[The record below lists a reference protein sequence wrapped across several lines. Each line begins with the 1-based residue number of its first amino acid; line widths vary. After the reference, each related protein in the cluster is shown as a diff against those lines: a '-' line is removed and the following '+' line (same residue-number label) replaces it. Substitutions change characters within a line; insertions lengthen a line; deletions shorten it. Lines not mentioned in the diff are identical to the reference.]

1 MEPTTTGRFR
11 VLDRRDAAGGA
22 TYLLVELPD
31 DPAAAADPSAAE
43 PAAFEPVSARAG
55 GPGSDSASAS
65 DTPLDP
71 TPEPGNVI
79 GTTLAWPDDGD
90 HAHARIVSAE
100 IERDSRLYAADEV
113 TGLFEAATE
122 TWREARAAGEPMAST
137 VTRASDG
144 TPNGALYAFADPPGR
159 DLLAELRD
167 GRLPVEPLIARVNA
181 TQGPAPREVFLLR
194 PAAGGYV
201 IVYVAFE
208 RDGIL
213 ARTVRDTYG
222 LGGPTGLAAA
232 LDAADPDPDPNSAA
246 GSGSGSGSGSASGSG
261 SGSGSAR
268 NPDQAPDPGLN
279 FDPSERV
286 EDGNEAVED
295 GDDGD

>member
-1 MEPTTTGRFR
+1 MEPTTAGRFR
-11 VLDRRDAAGGA
+11 VLDRRDAADAGT

-31 DPAAAADPSAAE
+31 DPAVAADPAAAE
-43 PAAFEPVSARAG
+43 PAAFEPVSVHASG
-55 GPGSDSASAS
+55 IDVDTGSGSD
-65 DTPLDP
+65 PG
-71 TPEPGNVI
+71 PEAHPKPGNVVEA
-79 GTTLAWPDDGD
+79 TLVWPDDGD
-90 HAHARIVSAE
+90 HARLATAE
-100 IERDSRLYAADEV
+100 IERDSRLYAADDV

-181 TQGPAPREVFLLR
+181 EQGPAPREVFLLR

-208 RDGIL
+208 REGIL

-232 LDAADPDPDPNSAA
+232 LDAADPGPPAS
-246 GSGSGSGSGSASGSG
+246 SGSDADPGSDSDPSPGSK
-261 SGSGSAR
+261 
-268 NPDQAPDPGLN
+268 PDPGLN
-279 FDPSERV
+279 FDRAEPV
-286 EDGNEAVED
+286 DDGDGDSDTDADTGGDHED
-295 GDDGD
+295 GD